1 MKEKKEQR
9 FTWRMKKKL
18 RVMFVCM
25 MLIFA
30 ILSARLVSITR
41 DNGADYEKQ
50 VLSQQEYDSVTLPY
64 RRGEILDKNG
74 TVLAMSQKVY
84 NVILDTRVLLEH
96 KDAVEPTIKAIA
108 AQFGDYTDEA
118 TIRTYISNNP
128 SSAYYIIAKELQYD
142 QIAPFQAY
150 MTPGSGDYNANIQGV
165 WFEDSYVRYY
175 PNGNL
180 RVM

>member
-84 NVILDTRVLLEH
+84 NVILDAKLVLSG
-96 KDAVEPTIKAIA
+96 KDNAYLDPTVA
-108 AQFGDYTDEA
+108 ALVRCFGFGEGEIRSYISDHPDSQYYILA
-118 TIRTYISNNP
+118 KQRTYDEIS
-128 SSAYYIIAKELQYD
+128 E
-142 QIAPFQAY
+142 FQGLI
-150 MTPGSGDYNANIQGV
+150 TPGSDTYDENIQGV
-165 WFEDSYVRYY
+165 WFEENYIRKY
-175 PNGNL
+175 PK
-180 RVM
+180 